1 MRIGSLCQGLQG
13 VRAFHVTTAG
23 KAGMGQPLPPQE
35 PIKKELEE
43 ADELIWDDG
52 SGHYVEGCL
61 DEWVIMDK
69 VRPRN
74 SNPPHRF
81 LSALSLPSLKLVLIL
96 TPLQPLWKP
105 THEGLSYD
113 RCGHCTPSRRRRV
126 SQSWR

>member
-1 MRIGSLCQGLQG
+1 LQG

-43 ADELIWDDG
+43 TDELIWDDG

-69 VRPRN
+69 VHPYN

-81 LSALSLPSLKLVLIL
+81 
-96 TPLQPLWKP
+96 
-105 THEGLSYD
+105 
-113 RCGHCTPSRRRRV
+113 C
-126 SQSWR
+126 

>member
-1 MRIGSLCQGLQG
+1 MCDAAGGSQGLQG

-43 ADELIWDDG
+43 TDELTWDDG

-81 LSALSLPSLKLVLIL
+81 RLSALHCRYSFSFR
-96 TPLQPLWKP
+96 PLQPLSLEAHK
-105 THEGLSYD
+105 
-113 RCGHCTPSRRRRV
+113 RRPLVRTATGAARPHAGA
-126 SQSWR
+126 R